1 METNNYT
8 LIKLIRTGISPICAM
23 IGTSAYYG
31 QVISN
36 PLLGSINSLLFGK
49 KLGLDIWNLNQR
61 PNTKTKLINSSKKIL
76 LGLGTI
82 GLANYSKWTENNINP
97 IIPTT
102 PTPITTTTTTEG
114 PPWLLLDKQEHQ
126 SLMDWDTYI
135 SLNAYGISNLISGL
149 TELIPNKFEA
159 IRKICNMATGGCLIS
174 SGVAMGINND
184 FNNAYAVPTIIAGAS
199 EIIHNL
205 LPMETTHHNEEMQE
219 TSFNDET
226 ARLVNDNRFTINSET
241 TSQYGSDNMS
251 EVALNHDNASLNW
264 DYNHMSLDGLHFI
277 GH

>member
-1 METNNYT
+1 MPSIENTQSNYT
-8 LIKLIRTGISPICAM
+8 LTKLIRTGISPICAM

-31 QVISN
+31 QVIVN
-36 PLLGSINSLLFGK
+36 PVLGSINSLLFGK

-82 GLANYSKWTENNINP
+82 GLANYSKWSENNITP
-97 IIPTT
+97 IIPTPPT

-114 PPWLLLDKQEHQ
+114 PPWLLLDKQENQ

-184 FNNAYAVPTIIAGAS
+184 FNNAYAIPTIIAGAS

-205 LPMETTHHNEEMQE
+205 LPLETTHHNQEMEE
-219 TSFNDET
+219 TSFTNET
-226 ARLVNDNRFTINSET
+226 TRLINDNRFSINSET

-251 EVALNHDNASLNW
+251 EVPLNHDNASLNW
-264 DYNHMSLDGLHFI
+264 DYNHMSL
-277 GH
+277 

>member
-1 METNNYT
+1 MPNENTQSNYT
-8 LIKLIRTGISPICAM
+8 LTKLIRTGISPICAM

-31 QVISN
+31 QVIDN

-102 PTPITTTTTTEG
+102 PIPVTTTTTTEG
-114 PPWLLLDKQEHQ
+114 PPWLLLNKQEHQ

-149 TELIPNKFEA
+149 TELIPNKFEK
-159 IRKICNMATGGCLIS
+159 IRKVCNMATGGCLIS

-184 FNNAYAVPTIIAGAS
+184 FNNAYAIPTIIAGAS

-205 LPMETTHHNEEMQE
+205 LPMETTNHIEEMQE
-219 TSFNDET
+219 TPFNNET
-226 ARLVNDNRFTINSET
+226 ARLINDNRFTINSET

-251 EVALNHDNASLNW
+251 EVPLNHDNTSLNW
-264 DYNHMSLDGLHFI
+264 DYNHMSL
-277 GH
+277 

>member
-1 METNNYT
+1 MPNDITIQSSNYT
-8 LIKLIRTGISPICAM
+8 LLKIIRSSISPLSAM

-36 PLLGSINSLLFGK
+36 PILGSINSLLFGK
-49 KLGLDIWNLNQR
+49 KLGLDILNLNQR

-82 GLANYSKWTENNINP
+82 GLANYAKFTTNSINP
-97 IIPTT
+97 NPN
-102 PTPITTTTTTEG
+102 PFPDD
-114 PPWLLLDKQEHQ
+114 LLLMKNNTNN
-126 SLMDWDTYI
+126 LMAWDTYI
-135 SLNAYGISNLISGL
+135 SLNAYGISNLINGI
-149 TELIPNKFEA
+149 TELIPNRFET
-159 IRKICNMATGGCLIS
+159 IRKIANMGTGGCLIS

-205 LPMETTHHNEEMQE
+205 LPMETTNHNQEMQE
-219 TSFNDET
+219 TPFTNET
-226 ARLVNDNRFTINSET
+226 TRLINDNRFTINSET

-251 EVALNHDNASLNW
+251 EVILDNASLNW
-264 DYNHMSLDGLHFI
+264 DYNHMSL
-277 GH
+277 

>member
-1 METNNYT
+1 MPNENTQSNYT
-8 LIKLIRTGISPICAM
+8 LTKLIRTGISPICAM

-31 QVISN
+31 QVIAN
-36 PLLGSINSLLFGK
+36 PILGSINSLLFGK

-61 PNTKTKLINSSKKIL
+61 PNTKTKLINSSKKIA

-102 PTPITTTTTTEG
+102 PIPVTTTTTTEG
-114 PPWLLLDKQEHQ
+114 PPWLLLNKQENQ

-149 TELIPNKFEA
+149 TELIPNKFET

-205 LPMETTHHNEEMQE
+205 LPMETTNHIQEMQE
-219 TSFNDET
+219 TPFNNET
-226 ARLVNDNRFTINSET
+226 ARLINDNRFTINSET

-251 EVALNHDNASLNW
+251 EVPLNHDNTSLNW
-264 DYNHMSLDGLHFI
+264 DYNHMSL
-277 GH
+277 

>member
-1 METNNYT
+1 MPSIENQSNYT
-8 LIKLIRTGISPICAM
+8 LTKLIRIGISPICAM

-31 QVISN
+31 QVIAN
-36 PLLGSINSLLFGK
+36 PVLGSINSLLFGK

-149 TELIPNKFEA
+149 TELIPNKFEV

-184 FNNAYAVPTIIAGAS
+184 FNNAYAIPTIIAGAS

-205 LPMETTHHNEEMQE
+205 LPMENTNHIEEMQE
-219 TSFNDET
+219 TPFTNEAT
-226 ARLVNDNRFTINSET
+226 RLINDNRFTINSET
-241 TSQYGSDNMS
+241 ASQYYGSDNMS
-251 EVALNHDNASLNW
+251 EVPLNHDNTSLNW
-264 DYNHMSLDGLHFI
+264 DYNHMSL
-277 GH
+277 

>member
-8 LIKLIRTGISPICAM
+8 LTKLIRTGISPICAM

-31 QVISN
+31 QVIAN
-36 PLLGSINSLLFGK
+36 PVLGSINSLFFGK

-82 GLANYSKWTENNINP
+82 GLANYSKWTESNISP

-102 PTPITTTTTTEG
+102 PIPITTTTTTEG
-114 PPWLLLDKQEHQ
+114 PPWLLLNKQENQ

-149 TELIPNKFEA
+149 TELISNK
-159 IRKICNMATGGCLIS
+159 IW
-174 SGVAMGINND
+174 NNKKD
-184 FNNAYAVPTIIAGAS
+184 
-199 EIIHNL
+199 L
-205 LPMETTHHNEEMQE
+205 
-219 TSFNDET
+219 
-226 ARLVNDNRFTINSET
+226 
-241 TSQYGSDNMS
+241 
-251 EVALNHDNASLNW
+251 
-264 DYNHMSLDGLHFI
+264 
-277 GH
+277 

>member
-1 METNNYT
+1 MPSIENTQSNYT
-8 LIKLIRTGISPICAM
+8 LTKLIRTGISPICAM

-31 QVISN
+31 QVIDNSI
-36 PLLGSINSLLFGK
+36 LGSINSLLFGK

-102 PTPITTTTTTEG
+102 PIPVTTTTTTEG
-114 PPWLLLDKQEHQ
+114 PPWLLLNKQENQ

-149 TELIPNKFEA
+149 TELIPNKFET
-159 IRKICNMATGGCLIS
+159 IRKICNMATGGGLIS

-205 LPMETTHHNEEMQE
+205 LPMERKFDVEMQE
-219 TSFNDET
+219 TSFTNEI
-226 ARLVNDNRFTINSET
+226 AHLINNDNRFSINSEI

-251 EVALNHDNASLNW
+251 EVNVNANLEFDEN
-264 DYNHMSLDGLHFI
+264 YYHL
-277 GH
+277 

>member
-1 METNNYT
+1 MPNDTIIQSNNYT
-8 LIKLIRTGISPICAM
+8 LLKIIRSSISPLMAM

-31 QVISN
+31 QVIGN
-36 PLLGSINSLLFGK
+36 PVLGSINSLLFGK

-82 GLANYSKWTENNINP
+82 GLSNCAKFTINSINP
-97 IIPTT
+97 NPN
-102 PTPITTTTTTEG
+102 PFPDD
-114 PPWLLLDKQEHQ
+114 LLLMKNNNN
-126 SLMDWDTYI
+126 LMDWDTYI

-184 FNNAYAVPTIIAGAS
+184 FNNAYAIPTIIAGAS

-205 LPMETTHHNEEMQE
+205 LPMETTNHIEEMQE
-219 TSFNDET
+219 TLFNNET
-226 ARLVNDNRFTINSET
+226 ANLINDSVSEYGTNSE
-241 TSQYGSDNMS
+241 SN
-251 EVALNHDNASLNW
+251 LRW
-264 DYNHMSLDGLHFI
+264 DYSHMSL
-277 GH
+277 

>member
-1 METNNYT
+1 MPNIENQSNYT
-8 LIKLIRTGISPICAM
+8 LTKLIRTGISPICAM

-31 QVISN
+31 QVIAN
-36 PLLGSINSLLFGK
+36 PVLGSINSLLFGK

-61 PNTKTKLINSSKKIL
+61 PNTKTKLINSCKKIL

-102 PTPITTTTTTEG
+102 PMPITTTTTTEG
-114 PPWLLLDKQEHQ
+114 PPWLLLNKQEHQ

-199 EIIHNL
+199 EIINNL
-205 LPMETTHHNEEMQE
+205 LPMETTHHNQEMQE

-226 ARLVNDNRFTINSET
+226 TRLINDNRFTINSET

-251 EVALNHDNASLNW
+251 EVPLNYDNASLNW
-264 DYNHMSLDGLHFI
+264 DYNHMSL
-277 GH
+277 

>member
-1 METNNYT
+1 MPNENTQSNYT
-8 LIKLIRTGISPICAM
+8 LTKLIRTGISPICAM

-31 QVISN
+31 QVIAN
-36 PLLGSINSLLFGK
+36 PVLGSINSLLFGK

-82 GLANYSKWTENNINP
+82 GLGNYSKWTENNINP

-102 PTPITTTTTTEG
+102 PIPVTTTTTTEG
-114 PPWLLLDKQEHQ
+114 PPWLLLNKQENQ

-149 TELIPNKFEA
+149 TELIPNKFET

-184 FNNAYAVPTIIAGAS
+184 FMNAYAVPTIVAGAS

-205 LPMETTHHNEEMQE
+205 LPIETTHHNQEMQE
-219 TSFNDET
+219 TPFTNEAT
-226 ARLVNDNRFTINSET
+226 RLINDNRFTINSET
-241 TSQYGSDNMS
+241 ASQYYGSDNMS
-251 EVALNHDNASLNW
+251 EVPLNHDNASLNW
-264 DYNHMSLDGLHFI
+264 DYNHMSL
-277 GH
+277 

>member
-1 METNNYT
+1 MPSIENQSNYT
-8 LIKLIRTGISPICAM
+8 LTKLIRTGISPIYAM

-31 QVISN
+31 QYLKDPI
-36 PLLGSINSLLFGK
+36 LGSINSLLFGK

-82 GLANYSKWTENNINP
+82 GLANYSKWTENTINP

-102 PTPITTTTTTEG
+102 PNPITTTTTTEG
-114 PPWLLLDKQEHQ
+114 PPWLLLNKQDNQ

-149 TELIPNKFEA
+149 TELIPNKFET

-184 FNNAYAVPTIIAGAS
+184 FNNAYAVPTIVAGAS
-199 EIIHNL
+199 EIINQLL
-205 LPMETTHHNEEMQE
+205 LPFGNTNNVVQLQE
-219 TSFNDET
+219 VFSDER
-226 ARLVNDNRFTINSET
+226 ARLINDNRFTINSET
-241 TSQYGSDNMS
+241 ASQYYGSDNMS
-251 EVALNHDNASLNW
+251 EVPLNHDNASLNW
-264 DYNHMSLDGLHFI
+264 DYNHMSL
-277 GH
+277 

>member
-1 METNNYT
+1 MPSIENTQSNYT
-8 LIKLIRTGISPICAM
+8 LTKLIRTGISPICAM

-31 QVISN
+31 QVIVN
-36 PLLGSINSLLFGK
+36 PVLGSINSLLFGK

-61 PNTKTKLINSSKKIL
+61 PNTKTKLINSSKKII

-114 PPWLLLDKQEHQ
+114 PPWLLLNKQENQ

-159 IRKICNMATGGCLIS
+159 IRKICNMATGGYLIS
-174 SGVAMGINND
+174 SGVAIGINND
-184 FNNAYAVPTIIAGAS
+184 FNNAYAVPTIVAGAS

-205 LPMETTHHNEEMQE
+205 LPIETNHNREMQE
-219 TSFNDET
+219 TSFTNET
-226 ARLVNDNRFTINSET
+226 ARLINDNRFTINSET
-241 TSQYGSDNMS
+241 SSQYGANMS
-251 EVALNHDNASLNW
+251 DVILDNASLNW
-264 DYNHMSLDGLHFI
+264 DYNHMSL
-277 GH
+277 

>member
-1 METNNYT
+1 MSNENTQSNYT
-8 LIKLIRTGISPICAM
+8 LTKLIRTGISPICAM

-31 QVISN
+31 QLIGN
-36 PLLGSINSLLFGK
+36 PVLGSINSLLFGK
-49 KLGLDIWNLNQR
+49 KLGLDVWNLNQR

-114 PPWLLLDKQEHQ
+114 PPWLLLNKQEHQ

-149 TELIPNKFEA
+149 TELIPNRFET
-159 IRKICNMATGGCLIS
+159 IRKIANMATGGCLIS

-184 FNNAYAVPTIIAGAS
+184 FNNAYAIPTIVAGAS

-205 LPMETTHHNEEMQE
+205 LPIETTHHNEEMQE

-264 DYNHMSLDGLHFI
+264 DYNHMSL
-277 GH
+277 

>member
-1 METNNYT
+1 MPNENTQSNYT
-8 LIKLIRTGISPICAM
+8 LTKLIRTGISPICAM

-31 QVISN
+31 QVIAN
-36 PLLGSINSLLFGK
+36 PILGSINSLLFGK

-61 PNTKTKLINSSKKIL
+61 PNTKTKLINSSKKIA

-102 PTPITTTTTTEG
+102 PIPIITTTTTEG
-114 PPWLLLDKQEHQ
+114 PPWLLLNKQENQ

-135 SLNAYGISNLISGL
+135 SLNAYGISNLINGL
-149 TELIPNKFEA
+149 TELIPNKFET

-174 SGVAMGINND
+174 SGVAMGINNN
-184 FNNAYAVPTIIAGAS
+184 FNNAYAVPTIVAGAS

-226 ARLVNDNRFTINSET
+226 TRLINDNRFTINSET
-241 TSQYGSDNMS
+241 ASQYYGSDNMS
-251 EVALNHDNASLNW
+251 EVPLNHDNASLNW
-264 DYNHMSLDGLHFI
+264 DYNHMSL
-277 GH
+277 